1 MDWQKII
8 NDLKAR
14 ALSTLFDNERD
25 ICLKKIQK
33 LKISMGL
40 DPEKKTENNVI
51 KSLPIEELRRI
62 FTETYCSW
70 YLKDK
75 IYYSET
81 NTILYQFDRYNLHY
95 IFEERYKLDLNPDV
109 SLKMLKYRK
118 SIRDWAFEE
127 YQYISSLS
135 NNLQDFYYF
144 NYYVEVDKGF
154 AFWCLPSYKFTGI
167 ASTIKSL
174 NDEFNRKKKEFF
186 EKLNSGYYDRMIN
199 DLFDPKLLED

>member
-1 MDWQKII
+1 MNWQKII
-8 NDLKAR
+8 NDLQSR
-14 ALSTLFDNERD
+14 ALSTTFNNERE

-33 LKISMGL
+33 LKISIGL
-40 DPEKKTENNVI
+40 NPEKKTETNVI
-51 KSLPIEELRRI
+51 KSLPIKELRRI
-62 FTETYCSW
+62 FVETYCSW
-70 YLKDK
+70 YLNDK
-75 IYYSET
+75 IYYPET

-127 YQYISSLS
+127 YQYISSLPRDV
-135 NNLQDFYYF
+135 QDFYFF

-154 AFWCLPSYKFTGI
+154 AFWCLPNYKFTGI
-167 ASTIKSL
+167 DSTIKSL

-186 EKLNSGYYDRMIN
+186 EKLNSGYYDQMIK
-199 DLFDPKLLED
+199 DLFDPKLLEE

>member
-8 NDLKAR
+8 NDLEAR
-14 ALSTLFDNERD
+14 ALSTTFDNERE

-40 DPEKKTENNVI
+40 NPEKKTENNMI
-51 KSLPIEELRRI
+51 KSFPIEELRRI
-62 FTETYCSW
+62 FVETYCSW

-75 IYYSET
+75 IYYPET
-81 NTILYQFDRYNLHY
+81 NTILYQFSRYNLHY

-109 SLKMLKYRK
+109 SLKILKYRK

-127 YQYISSLS
+127 YQYISSLPRDIQ
-135 NNLQDFYYF
+135 NFYYF
-144 NYYVEVDKGF
+144 NYYVEVDKAF
-154 AFWCLPSYKFTGI
+154 AFWCLPSYNFTGVD
-167 ASTIKSL
+167 STIKSL
-174 NDEFNRKKKEFF
+174 NDEFNRNKKEFF

-199 DLFDPKLLED
+199 DLFDPKLLEG